1 MSIPPKTVIFVLGGP
16 GAGKG
21 TQCKNLADAYALHH
35 LSIGDIM
42 RAETENP
49 LSPYAELIRANIL
62 EGKVGPPEMAVGL
75 LKTAMEII
83 SKEDGMTGF
92 LVDGEFFC
100 TAGRSRIDSRGI

>member
-1 MSIPPKTVIFVLGGP
+1 MSILPKYTIIFVLGGP

-21 TQCKNLADAYALHH
+21 TQCKNLTAVYPLHH

-62 EGKVGPPEMAVGL
+62 EGKIGPPEMAVGL
-75 LKTAMEII
+75 LKARIEKI
-83 SKEDGMTGF
+83 SEEGVSGF
-92 LVDGEFFC
+92 LIDGKFCC
-100 TAGRSRIDSRGI
+100 TADRGWLSGI